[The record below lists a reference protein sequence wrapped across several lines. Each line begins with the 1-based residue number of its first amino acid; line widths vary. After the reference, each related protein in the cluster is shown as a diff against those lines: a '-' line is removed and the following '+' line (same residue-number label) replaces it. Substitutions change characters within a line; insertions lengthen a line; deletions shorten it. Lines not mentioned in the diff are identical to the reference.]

1 LGEKKIIQMCNLIAA
16 VLDISSV
23 ENAATTAITEIMKVA
38 EKSIEE
44 CKVITER
51 MKDNYRTWYNV
62 CPLTL
67 LLLGQQHRFCIL

>member
-1 LGEKKIIQMCNLIAA
+1 MCNLIAA

-23 ENAATTAITEIMKVA
+23 ENAATTAITEITKVA

-44 CKVITER
+44 CKAITER
-51 MKDNYRTWYNV
+51 MKDNYRTWYSV
-62 CPLTL
+62 CPLNL